1 MTTGPVHS
9 DPCVVSLPSYLSE
22 DLMQRLLRTV
32 GGLLAVSAVLAG
44 CAKKSADGKSNDG
57 GNAIFN
63 APPAATPVDT
73 KASEDE
79 IRKLDETYFVA
90 VKAKD
95 ANAIAALYT
104 EDAVS
109 MNPNAPAVVGREAI
123 AKNNQDFLKLSQL
136 EMTGGPE
143 TIQVSDDGTMAYDR
157 GKYSMS
163 WTDGKGKTI
172 KDEGKYL
179 EVLKKVDGKWKI
191 VSDANSSNIAP
202 PK

>member
-9 DPCVVSLPSYLSE
+9 NPCVLSLSSYLLE
-22 DLMQRLLRTV
+22 DVVQKLLRTV
-32 GGLLAVSAVLAG
+32 AGLLAVLAVLAG
-44 CAKKSADGKSNDG
+44 CAKKNAAGKTDDS
-57 GNAIFN
+57 GNAIAN
-63 APPAATPVDT
+63 AAPAATPVDT

-79 IRKLDETYFVA
+79 IRQLDEAYFAA

-109 MNPNAPAVVGREAI
+109 MNPNAPSVVGREAI
-123 AKNNQDFLKLSQL
+123 AKYNQNFLKLSQL

-143 TIQVSDDGTMAYDR
+143 TIKISDDGTMAYDA

-163 WTDGKGKTI
+163 WTDAKGKTL

-179 EVLKKVDGKWKI
+179 EVLKKVDGKWRV
-191 VSDANSSNIAP
+191 VSDANSSNMAP
-202 PK
+202 AK